1 MVRSCSSGARERQP
15 RFLLAAFFSASSFFV
30 PSAALAQAAREAA
43 PPAAPEAN
51 TSPAPAVS
59 EQAPLDSSSPSAAG
73 IAEPSS
79 APAAGSSP
87 PPEFVSPS
95 VSPPIEAW
103 SVPEGCPAAG
113 SVDARARSLAG
124 VDAATWASA
133 GSVRGRISAEAGG
146 WVLSLQIERA
156 PGDALA
162 LAPAASGGSAAA
174 SSSPPARV
182 FHASDC
188 GELGEAAAVAIALAL
203 GGAPA
208 APPAR
213 ADDGAESAP
222 TSPPAGG
229 TQDTAGASLASKL
242 HSIGAVASAEAVF
255 DTGSLGGLA
264 FGASAEVGMRW
275 RALGLRA
282 YGVGLPSRQVRLA
295 SSQYVELSLWAAGL
309 RACYRAAD
317 GLPLVDVCGGAEV
330 GAFGAAGRGLVDA
343 RERRDAW
350 GATTWGTWFGIDL
363 AEHLQAGARLEAVVP
378 LSRERYLVN
387 RNELVHEMSGVG
399 LRLALSLGGTLGS
412 D

>member
-1 MVRSCSSGARERQP
+1 M
-15 RFLLAAFFSASSFFV
+15 FAAFFAASAFLVASTAS
-30 PSAALAQAAREAA
+30 AQATSEAA
-43 PPAAPEAN
+43 PPAAIEA
-51 TSPAPAVS
+51 AA
-59 EQAPLDSSSPSAAG
+59 EQAPLDASSPSAVSGPATSG
-73 IAEPSS
+73 
-79 APAAGSSP
+79 APAAGAGTPPGPISP
-87 PPEFVSPS
+87 STSPS

-103 SVPEGCPAAG
+103 SAPEGCPAAD

-156 PGDALA
+156 PGSGLA
-162 LAPAASGGSAAA
+162 LTPAASAGSATA
-174 SSSPPARV
+174 SSSAPARV
-182 FHASDC
+182 FHAGAC

-203 GGAPA
+203 GGAAA
-208 APPAR
+208 APPAG
-213 ADDGAESAP
+213 ADDGIESAP
-222 TSPPAGG
+222 TPPPAGA
-229 TQDTAGASLASKL
+229 TRDTAVPSLASEL
-242 HSIGAVASAEAVF
+242 HSIGAEARAEALV
-255 DTGSLGGLA
+255 DTGSLGGVA

-295 SSQYVELSLWAAGL
+295 SSQFVELSLWAAGL
-309 RACYRAAD
+309 RACYRATD

-343 RERRDAW
+343 SERRDVWA
-350 GATTWGTWFGIDL
+350 ATTWGTWFGIDL

-378 LSRERYLVN
+378 LSRERYFVN
-387 RNELVHEMSGVG
+387 RNELVHEMSGAGV
-399 LRLALSLGGTLGS
+399 RLALSLGGTLGS